1 MKKAA
6 IAVKLVVVVIFSGV
20 SFWAQARIWRVNS
33 VPSVNANFTSLQAAH
48 NSTEVQPG
56 DTIHLES
63 SPNSYGS
70 LTSSKRLII
79 IGPGYFLGENPNT
92 QAVAQPA
99 IVGAVTLN
107 VGAEGTVIM
116 GCDFN
121 GSSISIQ
128 CDNIVI
134 RRNKFTSPSGSNL
147 DWSIG
152 TIYLYY
158 QSNNSGLPLNNI
170 IISQNFGVIID
181 ASHRA
186 HTGLLITHNFIVRHA
201 YEGDNSTS
209 INLNIHPSAVAIVQ
223 HNIFR
228 RGRILAYNCN
238 FSNNIMF
245 RGSIEGS
252 GNLLANN
259 IANATQFGNTNGN
272 QENVDMTTVFLGS
285 GSGISTDGQWRLK
298 AGSPAI
304 GAGFGSTVSNPI
316 DCGIYSGNTP
326 YVVSGMPPVPS
337 IYFFENQP
345 VGSNADPI
353 DVRIKVKSNN

>member
-1 MKKAA
+1 MKNEKFAEK
-6 IAVKLVVVVIFSGV
+6 IGLVLVLACVTIM
-20 SFWAQARIWRVNS
+20 AEARIWRVNNL
-33 VPSVNANFTSLQAAH
+33 PGVNANFTSLQAAH
-48 NSTEVQPG
+48 NSTEVQAG

-99 IVGAVTLN
+99 FVGAFTLN
-107 VGAEGTVIM
+107 RGAEGSVIM

-121 GSSISIQ
+121 GSGINIY

-134 RRNKFTSPSGSNL
+134 RRNKFTSPSGTTP
-147 DWSIG
+147 DWSVGI
-152 TIYLYY
+152 IYLYH
-158 QSNNSGLPLNNI
+158 QSGNGSLPVNNI
-170 IISQNFGVIID
+170 IISQNYGIIVDATYLPATGV
-181 ASHRA
+181 
-186 HTGLLITHNFIVRHA
+186 LLTHNLFSRHA
-201 YEGDNSTS
+201 FEGETTGNSC
-209 INLNIHPSAVAIVQ
+209 LNIHPSSVAIVQ

-228 RGRILAYNCN
+228 RGRITANNCN

-245 RGSIEGS
+245 RGSIAGS

-259 IANATQFGNTNGN
+259 IADGTQFGNANGN
-272 QENVDMTTVFLGS
+272 QQNVDMTTVFVGS

-316 DCGIYSGNTP
+316 DCGMYSGNTP

-353 DVRIKVKSNN
+353 DVRIRVKSNN